1 MESDSIPRLLGIII
15 LLLLSA
21 FFSSAETALTT
32 ANKVRLKSLADEGNK
47 RAKKALA
54 VQENSG
60 KMLSTILIGNNIV
73 NLTASAMATL
83 LASKISI
90 PVGIVTGILTVIV
103 LMFCEILP
111 KNISIAKANSLA
123 LFYGGII
130 GFLMKVFTPF
140 IFIFDG
146 IAKLFMRLFGIDAN
160 AKDAMT
166 ESEFLNYV
174 DASHEDGV
182 IEDDEK
188 EIIMNV
194 FDFGDH
200 VAKDI
205 MIPRV
210 NMEMISRDA
219 TLEETLKTFRE
230 HMYTRLPVYEGDREN
245 VIGLINIKDMINVEK
260 PEDFSV
266 EKLMYEGYYTY
277 EFKKTAEL
285 LTEMRSERANVA
297 FVLNE
302 YGTCEGMI
310 TMEDLLEEIVGEI
323 RDEYDADEENL
334 IQKMEE
340 NTYLIE
346 GSMKLDDI
354 NDELDTDLTS
364 EDYDTIGGLVIE
376 YLEDRI
382 PEDGETVTTKE
393 GTILRVSGIS
403 RNAIQ
408 KVILTLPEKASEEE
422 ETAENAEQK

>member
-1 MESDSIPRLLGIII
+1 MDSDSLPQILGII
-15 LLLLSA
+15 LLLFFSA

-32 ANKVRLKSLADEGNK
+32 ANKVRLKTLAEEGNRRAK
-47 RAKKALA
+47 RALK
-54 VQENSG
+54 VQAEYG

-73 NLTASAMATL
+73 NIAATALATV

-90 PVGIVTGILTVIV
+90 PVGLVTGILTVIV

-111 KNISIAKANSLA
+111 KNISMAKANTLA
-123 LFYGGII
+123 PLYGGVI
-130 GFLMKVFTPF
+130 FVLMKLFTPF

-146 IAKLFMRLFGIDAN
+146 ISKAFMKLFGIDTS
-160 AKDAMT
+160 AKDMMT
-166 ESEFLNYV
+166 ESEFLTYV
-174 DASHEDGV
+174 DVSHEDGV

-210 NMEMISRDA
+210 NIEMLSINA
-219 TLEETLKTFRE
+219 TLQETLDTFRT
-230 HMYTRLPVYEGDREN
+230 HMYTRLPVYDGDREN
-245 VIGLINIKDMINVEK
+245 VVGLINIKDMINIREA
-260 PEDFSV
+260 EDFSV

-277 EFKKTAEL
+277 EYKKTAEL
-285 LTEMRSERANVA
+285 LNEMRSERANVA

-302 YGTCEGMI
+302 YGTLEGMI
-310 TMEDLLEEIVGEI
+310 TLEDLLEEIVGEI

-340 NTYLIE
+340 NTWLIE
-346 GSMKLDDI
+346 ASMKLDDI
-354 NDELDTDLTS
+354 NDELGTDLSS

-382 PEDGETVTTKE
+382 PEDGETITTKE
-393 GTILRVSGIS
+393 GAVLRVSGIVKN
-403 RNAIQ
+403 RIE
-408 KVILTLPEKASEEE
+408 KVILTLPEKEEE
-422 ETAENAEQK
+422 EEKN